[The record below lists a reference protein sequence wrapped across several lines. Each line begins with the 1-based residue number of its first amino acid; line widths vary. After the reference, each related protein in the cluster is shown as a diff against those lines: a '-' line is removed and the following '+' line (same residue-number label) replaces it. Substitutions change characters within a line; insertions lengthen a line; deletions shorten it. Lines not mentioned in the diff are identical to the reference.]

1 MSWLKCHD
9 CQYMF
14 QAKDGREWRDLGGS
28 ITCPECLEIEKHDGW
43 PQLRYDD
50 PDQKEG
56 DEK

>member
-14 QAKDGREWRDLGGS
+14 QTKDGRKWRDLGGS
-28 ITCPECLEIEKHDGW
+28 ITCPECFEIEKHDGW
-43 PQLRYDD
+43 PPDD
-50 PDQKEG
+50 QDKKQG